1 MADLRSPAEAA
12 LPSPRSR
19 STLVGALELGGSK
32 ALCAVGTSR
41 HTLAEVRVP
50 TTTPAATLAAV
61 EAFFEPYRGSLGAL
75 GIASFGP
82 LELSPSAPNFGALLA
97 TPKPGWTDAP
107 LLATLARSL
116 RVPIR
121 IDTDVNAAALAEQ
134 QRGAGQG
141 ADPCV
146 YVTVGT
152 GIGVGVSVGGKPLH
166 GLLHPELGHLAAP
179 PWCDFVGVCP
189 FHGRCLEGVASAS
202 ALWARTGQEP
212 VQLADDDPVWAL
224 EARYLGALLASCV
237 LAYAPER
244 IVLGGGV
251 CERSGLVERVR
262 RELTG
267 QLAGYVPRAA
277 LSDDG
282 VTDYVRRPAH
292 GTRAGLVGAFLLG
305 EAALDDP
312 C

>member
-1 MADLRSPAEAA
+1 MAERGAGA
-12 LPSPRSR
+12 LI
-19 STLVGALELGGSK
+19 GALELGGSK

-50 TTTPAATLAAV
+50 TSTPDATLAAV
-61 EAFFEPYRGSLGAL
+61 ERFFQPYRGSLGAL

-82 LELSPSAPNFGALLA
+82 LELSPAAPNFGGLLA
-97 TPKPGWTDAP
+97 TPKPGWANVP
-107 LLATLARSL
+107 LLATLARAL
-116 RVPIR
+116 AVPIR

-134 QRGAGQG
+134 RLGAGQG
-141 ADPCV
+141 DDPCV
-146 YVTVGT
+146 YITVGT
-152 GIGVGVSVGGKPLH
+152 GIGVGAMVGGAPLH

-179 PWCDFVGVCP
+179 AWCDFAGVCP

-202 ALWARTGQEP
+202 ALRARTGREP
-212 VQLADDDPVWAL
+212 HQLSDDDPVWAL

-237 LAYAPER
+237 LAYAPR
-244 IVLGGGV
+244 RLVLGGGV
-251 CERSGLVERVR
+251 CERAGLIERVR
-262 RELTG
+262 GELTR
-267 QLAGYVPRAA
+267 QLAGYVPRAELGA
-277 LSDDG
+277 AG

-312 C
+312 R